1 MDGDGTGR
9 AELRCAAARGGT
21 AEVVAPAK
29 APDVAGAA
37 RAVFIPRVSV
47 VPYPREG

>member
-1 MDGDGTGR
+1 VDGEGTGR
-9 AELRCAAARGGT
+9 AELRCAATRGGT

-29 APDVAGAA
+29 ASDVAGAA
-37 RAVFIPRVSV
+37 RAAFTLRVSV